1 MSYAR
6 SIFFYL
12 IVGTPAYILI
22 FYGLKGLG
30 YIQYGY
36 YTPPQ
41 QMYNPYGAPSI
52 DLGNFL
58 VNYQP
63 AQNIAPFF
71 LIIGVGML
79 TGLILRAI
87 AKYSNEDLGM
97 FAMLNVKSD
106 FHETHCERTAFLVY
120 AGIGAIIASLVII
133 IYYNAL
139 FGQNLLM
146 LFGISMTGGI
156 GALMWYRYE
165 HEKFP
170 FGR

>member
-6 SIFFYL
+6 NLFFYL

-36 YTPPQ
+36 YTSPP
-41 QMYNPYGAPSI
+41 MYNPYGTQSI
-52 DLGNFL
+52 DLGSYL

-63 AQNIAPFF
+63 TPSIAPFF
-71 LIIGVGML
+71 LIIGAGIL

-87 AKYSNEDLGM
+87 AKYSSEDLGM
-97 FAMLNVKSD
+97 FSMLNVKSD

-120 AGIGAIIASLVII
+120 AGIGAIAAALVII
-133 IYYNAL
+133 IYFNAL

-146 LFGISMTGGI
+146 LFVISMSSGV

>member
-71 LIIGVGML
+71 LISG
-79 TGLILRAI
+79 
-87 AKYSNEDLGM
+87 
-97 FAMLNVKSD
+97 
-106 FHETHCERTAFLVY
+106 
-120 AGIGAIIASLVII
+120 II
-133 IYYNAL
+133 IIV
-139 FGQNLLM
+139 LM
-146 LFGISMTGGI
+146 IVRAFIK
-156 GALMWYRYE
+156 YRSN
-165 HEKFP
+165 
-170 FGR
+170 